1 MDIAGVEGLDA
12 GRAEAWAVGSDS
24 EGLGCGRG
32 LSEVVDTATATA
44 AAAMFSA
51 AMPTLT
57 PRAASFHNTQY

>member
-1 MDIAGVEGLDA
+1 MDIHGVEGLDA
-12 GRAEAWAVGSDS
+12 GRAGALAVGSDS
-24 EGLGCGRG
+24 EGLGCVRG
-32 LSEVVDTATATA
+32 LSETVDAATS